1 MPRMTEPGGVV
12 IEGTMGSPDS
22 DRTRYRW
29 VILALLWLLYVAFGM
44 VQRAIAP
51 LVTPILADLDLSYTQ
66 MGFILGSWQLTYIAA
81 ALVTGALIDRWG
93 LRKSLLAGAVFL
105 GLSSALRYSAGG
117 FGSMLGAVAI
127 AGIGGP
133 MISVGCPKAI
143 ALWFEG
149 KGRGTAIGIYLTGA
163 WIGGIFALTLT
174 NSLIMP
180 LVGMSWRNA
189 FLFYGLLT
197 FAAGIIWW
205 LLGRDTPRQLAPAEA
220 PGMISLLV
228 RFSRVREILIVLV
241 LGLLVFAILHALT
254 NWLPKILETGGFSP
268 ALAGMATAIPLAA
281 GIPTLLVVP
290 GLVAPHWRGRYLAVS
305 SLLILVSLVLIMSA
319 SGGLLLAGLVIFGVV
334 IAPFFPMLTLILMDT
349 PEVGSA
355 HMGSAG
361 GMFFCVSEIGG
372 FAGPLIM
379 GAIVDVTGS
388 FQMGNLFFVMLC
400 LAVFVL
406 SLRLKTKPPR
416 AAEIV

>member
-1 MPRMTEPGGVV
+1 
-12 IEGTMGSPDS
+12 MGNPDT
-22 DRTRYRW
+22 DRKHYRW

-81 ALVTGALIDRWG
+81 AIVTGTLIDRWG
-93 LRKSLLAGAVFL
+93 IRKSLLAGAVFL
-105 GLSSALRYSAGG
+105 GLSSALRYFARG
-117 FGSMLGAVAI
+117 FGSMLGAVAL

-133 MISVGCPKAI
+133 MVSVGCPKAI
-143 ALWFEG
+143 SLWFEG
-149 KGRGTAIGIYLTGA
+149 KSRGTAIGIYLTGA

-180 LVGMSWRNA
+180 LVGSNWRNA
-189 FLFYGLLT
+189 FLLYGLLT
-197 FAAGIIWW
+197 FAAGLIWW
-205 LLGRDTPRQLAPAEA
+205 FLARDTSHELPTAGQ

-228 RFSRVREILIVLV
+228 RFIKVGDILIVLS

-268 ALAGMATAIPLAA
+268 SLAGMATAIPLAA
-281 GIPTLLVVP
+281 GIPSLLIVP
-290 GLVAPHWRGRYLAVS
+290 GLIAPHRRGRFLAAS
-305 SLLILVSLVLIMSA
+305 ALLILVSLVLIMTA
-319 SGGLLLAGLVIFGVV
+319 SGGFLLAGLIMFGTI
-334 IAPFFPMLTLILMDT
+334 IAPFFPILTLILMDT

-355 HMGSAG
+355 YMGSVG
-361 GMFFCVSEIGG
+361 GMFFCISEIGG

-379 GAIVDVTGS
+379 GAIVDMTGS
-388 FQMGNLFFVMLC
+388 FRMGTLFFALLC
-400 LAVFVL
+400 LAVFFL
-406 SLRLKTKPPR
+406 SLRLKTNP
-416 AAEIV
+416 

>member
-1 MPRMTEPGGVV
+1 M
-12 IEGTMGSPDS
+12 SNPDL
-22 DRTRYRW
+22 DRKRYRW
-29 VILALLWLLYVAFGM
+29 VILALLWLLYVVFGM

-81 ALVTGALIDRWG
+81 AIVTGTLIDRWG
-93 LRKSLLAGAVFL
+93 IRRSLLAGAIFL
-105 GLSSALRYSAGG
+105 GLSSALRYFARG
-117 FGSMLGAVAI
+117 FGSMLSAVAI

-143 ALWFEG
+143 SLWFEG
-149 KGRGTAIGIYLTGA
+149 KSRGTAIGIYLTGA

-174 NSLIMP
+174 NSFIMP
-180 LVGMSWRNA
+180 LVGNSWRNA

-197 FAAGIIWW
+197 FAAGLIWW
-205 LLGRDTPRQLAPAEA
+205 LLARDTSNQLSAAET

-228 RFSRVREILIVLV
+228 RFIKVREILIVLV

-268 ALAGMATAIPLAA
+268 SLAGMATAIPLAS
-281 GIPTLLVVP
+281 GIPSLLIVP
-290 GLVAPHWRGRYLAVS
+290 GLIAPHWRGRFLAVS
-305 SLLILVSLVLIMSA
+305 SLLILVSLVLIMTA
-319 SGGLLLAGLVIFGVV
+319 SGGFLWAGLIMFGAI
-334 IAPFFPMLTLILMDT
+334 IAPFFPILTLILMDT
-349 PEVGSA
+349 PEVGSTY
-355 HMGSAG
+355 MGSVG
-361 GMFFCVSEIGG
+361 GMFFCISEIGG

-379 GAIVDVTGS
+379 GAIVDMTGS
-388 FQMGNLFFVMLC
+388 FQVGNFFFVVLC

-406 SLRLKTKPPR
+406 SLQLKTKPPQKAFLPR
-416 AAEIV
+416 SS